1 MEEGGGGEG
10 AGFAGAGPP
19 PPPPLVL
26 AARRALHALLH
37 EGVPVAPPS
46 AARGG
51 RKYVLRTDICY
62 TMPYRGSA
70 ESK

>member
-1 MEEGGGGEG
+1 MPWPAALALQVEHS
-10 AGFAGAGPP
+10 AG
-19 PPPPLVL
+19 
-26 AARRALHALLH
+26 ALLH
-37 EGVPVAPPS
+37 EGVPVAPS